1 MSRYFVILFATLYF
15 TPLSQFWTVDK
26 ETCSERWKRFF
37 FTKKMPAHCFKQ
49 QCHSTSQKHYC
60 HLLRHSKTISR
71 VIFKW
76 LQRAIKAHADRVL
89 CRTEEKC
96 GNSVSASRGLPLG
109 RELCSCLTL
118 KEKARQLVLVS
129 ESRGS
134 RGMVTSASN
143 PLGAG
148 YINKVRFFFIQF
160 PFSS

>member
-1 MSRYFVILFATLYF
+1 MSRYFVILFAMLYF
-15 TPLSQFWTVDK
+15 TPLSQFCTVDK

-89 CRTEEKC
+89 CRTKEKC
-96 GNSVSASRGLPLG
+96 GNFLQCQQAETSPWAESCAPALPWRKRHGSLCWLASPGGAEEWWLQL
-109 RELCSCLTL
+109 LTL
-118 KEKARQLVLVS
+118 
-129 ESRGS
+129 
-134 RGMVTSASN
+134 
-143 PLGAG
+143 
-148 YINKVRFFFIQF
+148 
-160 PFSS
+160 